1 MISKKKCSQEKEL
14 NSNIYFRGKTFLYC
28 DKWICNAFTLLY
40 KEVCF
45 YRISVVTGRH
55 SLLSK
60 LYCSSEDVAFMCI
73 NFLSLHRETIL
84 ALLCTVEFYFS
95 FIRFAVISL

>member
-1 MISKKKCSQEKEL
+1 MFS
-14 NSNIYFRGKTFLYC
+14 GKRIKLKYLFMGENLFVLWQVNLC
-28 DKWICNAFTLLY
+28 AFTLLY